1 MSSYPKNR
9 TVLLYLTTFEA
20 ISTYLVIFQEGPEF
34 LQAVERTRIMVS
46 DSFFLEVTKQ
56 SGTKLLLQTVA
67 IKPKETLQPIPT
79 EEERGGRE
87 GKRHH

>member
-1 MSSYPKNR
+1 
-9 TVLLYLTTFEA
+9 
-20 ISTYLVIFQEGPEF
+20 
-34 LQAVERTRIMVS
+34 MVS

-79 EEERGGRE
+79 EEERGERRE
-87 GKRHH
+87 ETPLAMHVDRGCVPHIFESGAVRAFLRHNQTCIHVEHLLEPKI